1 MNKAAIYHRPE
12 SEFAYLYTEETI
24 HIRLRVARDDIQS
37 VALIYGDPYMFVKR
51 DDESEMV
58 WDYQEVEMKHGLSTA
73 ESDFYVTEVG
83 VPHKRMDY
91 LFVITDYDGEKVV
104 YSDSGILPYE
114 VKLLTKNM
122 QHFVCHSSMR
132 LIVLRLL
139 NGLKIQFG
147 IKYSQN
153 A

>member
-91 LFVITDYDGEKVV
+91 LFVITDSMGKRLSIATLVFF
-104 YSDSGILPYE
+104 
-114 VKLLTKNM
+114 LTK
-122 QHFVCHSSMR
+122 
-132 LIVLRLL
+132 
-139 NGLKIQFG
+139 
-147 IKYSQN
+147 
-153 A
+153 